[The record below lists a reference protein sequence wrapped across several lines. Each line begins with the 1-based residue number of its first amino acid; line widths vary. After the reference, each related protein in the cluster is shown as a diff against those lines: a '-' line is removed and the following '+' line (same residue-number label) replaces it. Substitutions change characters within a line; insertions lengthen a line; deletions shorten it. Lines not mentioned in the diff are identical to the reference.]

1 MLEAPVRWPRPSR
14 LKDPLDVPA
23 GKLADGL
30 QALGLTSVGALL
42 EHLPTDSREARSVGA
57 LQAGVQA
64 TVAVQ
69 VATISA
75 RPVRRRG
82 MKPLV
87 QATVF
92 DATGSMRATFFNQP
106 WLVKRYGP
114 GTRLLLNGKADER
127 GGFSVADHAP
137 GGDLNAHPT
146 PGEAGPPGEV
156 ARYRATEGVSST
168 QILTLVRGMRDV
180 LAHVPEALPAAMR
193 VSEGLPDRQSAL
205 AAMHF
210 PHAPGDREAGRER
223 LAFEELL
230 LAQLVFLKRRARRR
244 ERTSAYRCLQE
255 PGLSERWLRDGL
267 PFELTGDQ
275 HRAVQMIRKELAST
289 RPMQR
294 LLMGEVGSG
303 KTVVALYAML
313 RAIEHG
319 RQAALMAPTETLAE
333 QHFAEADRRRAGT
346 QRAADGLDPIAPA
359 RRHLGQACKWRA
371 AAPGR
376 HPRID

>member
-1 MLEAPVRWPRPSR
+1 MFASTRHLSREEMLEAPVRWPRPSR

-30 QALGLTSVGALL
+30 EALGLTSVGALL
-42 EHLPTDSREARSVGA
+42 EHLPTDSREARSVDA

-137 GGDLNAHPT
+137 GDGLGAHPT
-146 PGEAGPPGEV
+146 PGDTGPPGEI
-156 ARYRATEGVSST
+156 ARYR
-168 QILTLVRGMRDV
+168 
-180 LAHVPEALPAAMR
+180 
-193 VSEGLPDRQSAL
+193 
-205 AAMHF
+205 
-210 PHAPGDREAGRER
+210 
-223 LAFEELL
+223 
-230 LAQLVFLKRRARRR
+230 
-244 ERTSAYRCLQE
+244 
-255 PGLSERWLRDGL
+255 
-267 PFELTGDQ
+267 
-275 HRAVQMIRKELAST
+275 
-289 RPMQR
+289 
-294 LLMGEVGSG
+294 
-303 KTVVALYAML
+303 
-313 RAIEHG
+313 
-319 RQAALMAPTETLAE
+319 
-333 QHFAEADRRRAGT
+333 RRRA
-346 QRAADGLDPIAPA
+346 
-359 RRHLGQACKWRA
+359 
-371 AAPGR
+371 
-376 HPRID
+376 